1 MLSQRS
7 MLGAVSL
14 LLRAGGL
21 VLLRFKFAN
30 YRSFKDEAEL
40 SAIATRLDREAAREE
55 LVSQETGETL
65 NALPVAAILGGNA
78 SGKSNLIKAAT
89 FMREFVINS
98 AFGVRPVGGTSRD
111 WFRLD
116 KLSQAQ
122 PTLFEV
128 DFTHRGNRYVYGFEL
143 NDEFVTA
150 EWLHTFPHRR
160 TQVLFDRE
168 GSEFTFGRNLP
179 GANKRIADLTRPNA
193 LYLSTAASSNHE
205 ALLNVIGWF
214 YSQLMLVNLTVQAEA
229 PVLAKRVE
237 GQEKRISQML
247 RLADLGIVDARVER
261 RPTDKNRRQVLRQ
274 DLEKSIPRDHPNR
287 EEEIDLIVQFSTT
300 DDMQLRLIHRT
311 AQGESPLPFDDES
324 LGTKTW
330 LVMVVNV
337 LAALENG
344 STVIVDE
351 LDASLHPALMA
362 EILRLF
368 SDRKA
373 NRRGAQLIFTTH
385 DTWSLDS
392 QGETRLSRGQVWFV
406 EKDLTGASTLTPLS
420 EYRPRKGE
428 DIQRGYLQGR
438 YGGVPR
444 PQSERLI
451 EVASGTPRH
460 G

>member
-1 MLSQRS
+1 M
-7 MLGAVSL
+7 
-14 LLRAGGL
+14 LLR
-21 VLLRFKFAN
+21 LRFAN
-30 YRSFKDEAEL
+30 YRSFKGEVEL
-40 SAIATRLDREAAREE
+40 SAIATRLDREAARQEPI
-55 LVSQETGETL
+55 SQETGDTL
-65 NALPVAAILGGNA
+65 SALPVTAILGANA
-78 SGKSNLIKAAT
+78 SGKSNLIKAAK

-98 AFGVRPVGGTSRD
+98 AFGVHPVGGTGRD

-116 KLSQAQ
+116 KRSQVK

-143 NDEFVTA
+143 NDEIVTA

-168 GSEFTFGRNLP
+168 GSEFTFGRNLSGP
-179 GANKRIADLTRPNA
+179 NKRIADLTRPNA

-205 ALLNVIGWF
+205 ALLDVINWF
-214 YSQLMLVNLTVQAEA
+214 YAQFMLVDLSMQIEA
-229 PVLAKRVE
+229 PWLAQRVE
-237 GQEKRISQML
+237 GQEKRVSQML

-261 RPTDKNRRQVLRQ
+261 RRDEKRRQVLRQ
-274 DLEKSIPRDHPNR
+274 SLERSIPRDLPDR
-287 EEEIDLIVQFSTT
+287 DKEIDLYLLHSDA
-300 DDMQLRLIHRT
+300 DDMQLRLMHRT
-311 AQGESPLPFDDES
+311 AQGQSALPFDDES

-330 LVMVVNV
+330 LVMVINV
-337 LAALENG
+337 LTALEHG

-351 LDASLHPALMA
+351 LDASLHPGLMA

-368 SDRKA
+368 SDKKS
-373 NRRGAQLIFTTH
+373 NMRGAQLIFTTH

-392 QGETRLSRGQVWFV
+392 NSETQLSRGQVWFV
-406 EKDLTGASTLTPLS
+406 EKDPAGASTLTPLS

-444 PQSERLI
+444 PQSERLV
-451 EVASGTPRH
+451 EVASMPPQRG
-460 G
+460 